1 MPKISV
7 LVAVYNT
14 AEYLP
19 HCLDSLLNQTLKDV
33 EVVCVD
39 DASTDDSLDI
49 LHQYAARDTR
59 LRVIALDENRGQA
72 HARNIGLS
80 CATGDYIGFVDSD
93 DWLGPDALERVCEA
107 FCQTEVD
114 CVLFRL
120 FCVYADGHQ
129 EEYSMPHFTVVTLC
143 AVHSTKRIPTMS
155 RKGYTVMTTL
165 RESIITIHVRW
176 PFATAFIIIGSRLCR
191 SRIRQV
197 STASISFWPTR
208 VCGVSSS
215 I

>member
-33 EVVCVD
+33 EVVCID

-93 DWLGPDALERVCEA
+93 DWMRW
-107 FCQTEVD
+107 
-114 CVLFRL
+114 
-120 FCVYADGHQ
+120 
-129 EEYSMPHFTVVTLC
+129 
-143 AVHSTKRIPTMS
+143 
-155 RKGYTVMTTL
+155 KGYAKLSARKRSTVCCSVCFASMRTGI
-165 RESIITIHVRW
+165 RRSIPCLI
-176 PFATAFIIIGSRLCR
+176 
-191 SRIRQV
+191 
-197 STASISFWPTR
+197 SI
-208 VCGVSSS
+208 
-215 I
+215 

>member
-33 EVVCVD
+33 EVVCID

-93 DWLGPDALERVCEA
+93 DCAGKGMRSFLPERGRLCVVPSVLRLCGRASEGVFHASFQYDEWRGSLPAEPDLE
-107 FCQTEVD
+107 
-114 CVLFRL
+114 
-120 FCVYADGHQ
+120 H
-129 EEYSMPHFTVVTLC
+129 
-143 AVHSTKRIPTMS
+143 
-155 RKGYTVMTTL
+155 
-165 RESIITIHVRW
+165 
-176 PFATAFIIIGSRLCR
+176 SRLLRCAQYTPQ
-191 SRIRQV
+191 S
-197 STASISFWPTR
+197 ASLR
-208 VCGVSSS
+208 
-215 I
+215 

>member
-19 HCLDSLLNQTLKDV
+19 QCLDSLLNQTLKDV

-49 LHQYAARDTR
+49 LYQYAARDTR

-120 FCVYADGHQ
+120 FCV
-129 EEYSMPHFTVVTLC
+129 
-143 AVHSTKRIPTMS
+143 
-155 RKGYTVMTTL
+155 
-165 RESIITIHVRW
+165 
-176 PFATAFIIIGSRLCR
+176 
-191 SRIRQV
+191 
-197 STASISFWPTR
+197 
-208 VCGVSSS
+208 
-215 I
+215 

>member
-19 HCLDSLLNQTLKDV
+19 QCLDSLLNQTLKDV

-59 LRVIALDENRGQA
+59 LKVIALDENRGQA

-93 DWLGPDALERVCEA
+93 DWLGP
-107 FCQTEVD
+107 
-114 CVLFRL
+114 
-120 FCVYADGHQ
+120 
-129 EEYSMPHFTVVTLC
+129 
-143 AVHSTKRIPTMS
+143 
-155 RKGYTVMTTL
+155 
-165 RESIITIHVRW
+165 
-176 PFATAFIIIGSRLCR
+176 
-191 SRIRQV
+191 
-197 STASISFWPTR
+197 
-208 VCGVSSS
+208 
-215 I
+215 